1 LSPTHS
7 IRNNIDKCL
16 PSSIKTFRTSQA
28 SMAAIQISPTHHNPY
43 TVNGRSIRTRYTSAW
58 WGSWYSRCIGSSAA
72 TPPKQWA
79 GSMSSRVSRWSSY
92 RVAGSGW
99 LQAALSLEL
108 SKEHLVKGTDL
119 KTELLRRCVPRKSL
133 G

>member
-1 LSPTHS
+1 
-7 IRNNIDKCL
+7 
-16 PSSIKTFRTSQA
+16 
-28 SMAAIQISPTHHNPY
+28 
-43 TVNGRSIRTRYTSAW
+43 
-58 WGSWYSRCIGSSAA
+58 
-72 TPPKQWA
+72 
-79 GSMSSRVSRWSSY
+79 MSSRASRWSSY

-133 G
+133 GRCLPLRLLLLMLMWCSLQVCSAVDLRKSSEYSSWIQCFGSVYFIFVEVQL